1 MYLLLVLDTYK
12 WKMNLVI
19 NFYKSAYMYVCR
31 YILYPLDLYSDSAHY
46 ALHHFHKQFLY
57 DEIEAEV
64 NLVFDQLVYKLSEQ
78 IFHYY
83 KHLAARWATFV
94 AVYMFV

>member
-1 MYLLLVLDTYK
+1 M
-12 WKMNLVI
+12 
-19 NFYKSAYMYVCR
+19 YMYNVASTLYTVCIISQLNLSLSLSR

-46 ALHHFHKQFLY
+46 ALHHFQKQFLY

-83 KHLAARWATFV
+83 KYLAAR
-94 AVYMFV
+94 